1 MQTFSVK
8 QRMLSIDIYLCPGI
22 DISLT
27 LDLNYVS
34 SFKHVVQARK
44 RYVLGLHFVLQKIN
58 ECYWLLVVR
67 KMDSMK
73 AEETSVEIMRDG
85 THLLPSD

>member
-8 QRMLSIDIYLCPGI
+8 QWMLSIDVYLCPGI

-44 RYVLGLHFVLQKIN
+44 IICIRFTFCL
-58 ECYWLLVVR
+58 
-67 KMDSMK
+67 
-73 AEETSVEIMRDG
+73 AENQ
-85 THLLPSD
+85 